1 MDVNIFA
8 YCGENSYSIF
18 SERKNISMKKKIDF
32 SDKSVRAK
40 IVYATVISILC
51 VTAIVVGIVSAAS
64 KTKDIPPAEQP
75 PVTEKLPEGKPEQT
89 PPTEELPKPEPKL
102 SFIAPV
108 AGNVSKEHSYE
119 VPVFSTTLGEWRV
132 HTGID
137 ISCDEGASV
146 FASEAGVVS
155 GIYSDP
161 MLGYTV
167 EITHKNDIKTR
178 YSNLAGGESELR
190 VGDAVDVGDKIGVV
204 GDSSVSE
211 LAEEPHLHFE
221 VLLKGVKVNPMDY
234 INEESKKA
242 SLGIG

>member
-1 MDVNIFA
+1 M
-8 YCGENSYSIF
+8 E
-18 SERKNISMKKKIDF
+18 KKINF

-40 IVYATVISILC
+40 IVYATVIAILC
-51 VTAIVVGIVSAAS
+51 ITAIVVGIVSAAS
-64 KTKDIPPAEQP
+64 RTKDVPKVENPPMENP
-75 PVTEKLPEGKPEQT
+75 PVGDSGNSEN
-89 PPTEELPKPEPKL
+89 PPLEDTKPEPKL
-102 SFIAPV
+102 SFISPV
-108 AGNVSKEHSYE
+108 SGTVSKNHSLE
-119 VPVFSTTLGEWRV
+119 MPVFSLTLGEWRV

-137 ISCDEGASV
+137 IACEEGAGV

-167 EITHKNDIKTR
+167 EITHANDIKTR
-178 YSNLAGGESELR
+178 YSNLASDVASLK
-190 VGDAVDVGDKIGVV
+190 VGDTVALGDKIGVV

-221 VLLKGVKVNPMDY
+221 VLLKDVKVNPLDY

-242 SLGIG
+242 SLGMS

>member
-1 MDVNIFA
+1 M
-8 YCGENSYSIF
+8 E
-18 SERKNISMKKKIDF
+18 KKINF

-40 IVYATVISILC
+40 IVYATVIAILC
-51 VTAIVVGIVSAAS
+51 ITAIVVGIVSAAS
-64 KTKDIPPAEQP
+64 RTKDVPKVENPPVENPPAGDSGNDDKT
-75 PVTEKLPEGKPEQT
+75 PVEDT
-89 PPTEELPKPEPKL
+89 KPEPKL
-102 SFIAPV
+102 SFISPV
-108 AGNVSKEHSYE
+108 SGTVSKNHSLE
-119 VPVFSTTLGEWRV
+119 VPVFSLTLGEWRV

-137 ISCDEGASV
+137 IACEEGASV

-167 EITHKNDIKTR
+167 EITHTNDIKTR
-178 YSNLAGGESELR
+178 YSNLSSDVSALK
-190 VGDAVDVGDKIGVV
+190 VGDTVALGDKIGIV

-221 VLLKGVKVNPMDY
+221 VLLKNVKVNPLDY

-242 SLGIG
+242 SLGIEE

>member
-1 MDVNIFA
+1 M
-8 YCGENSYSIF
+8 E
-18 SERKNISMKKKIDF
+18 KKINF

-40 IVYATVISILC
+40 IVYATVIAILC
-51 VTAIVVGIVSAAS
+51 ITAIVVGIVSAAS
-64 KTKDIPPAEQP
+64 RTKDVPKVENPPMENP
-75 PVTEKLPEGKPEQT
+75 PVGDSGNSEN
-89 PPTEELPKPEPKL
+89 PPLEDTKPEPKL
-102 SFIAPV
+102 SFISPV
-108 AGNVSKEHSYE
+108 SGTVSKNHSLE
-119 VPVFSTTLGEWRV
+119 MPVFSLTLGEWRV

-137 ISCDEGASV
+137 IACEEGAGV

-167 EITHKNDIKTR
+167 EITHANDIKTR
-178 YSNLAGGESELR
+178 YSNLASDVASLK
-190 VGDAVDVGDKIGVV
+190 VGDTVALGDKIGVV

-221 VLLKGVKVNPMDY
+221 VLLKDVKVNPLDY

-242 SLGIG
+242 SLGLEE

>member
-1 MDVNIFA
+1 M
-8 YCGENSYSIF
+8 E
-18 SERKNISMKKKIDF
+18 KKINF

-40 IVYATVISILC
+40 IVYATVIAILC
-51 VTAIVVGIVSAAS
+51 ITAIVVGIVSAAS
-64 KTKDIPPAEQP
+64 RTKDVPKVENP
-75 PVTEKLPEGKPEQT
+75 PVENPPIGDSGNDEK
-89 PPTEELPKPEPKL
+89 PPVEDTKPEPKL

-108 AGNVSKEHSYE
+108 SGTVSKNHSLE
-119 VPVFSTTLGEWRV
+119 VPVFSLTLGEWRV

-137 ISCDEGASV
+137 IACEEGASV

-167 EITHKNDIKTR
+167 EITHANDIKTR
-178 YSNLAGGESELR
+178 YSNLTGDSSSLK
-190 VGDAVDVGDKIGVV
+190 VGDTVALGDKIGVV

-221 VLLKGVKVNPMDY
+221 VLLKDVKVNPLDY

-242 SLGIG
+242 SLGIEE